1 MSKSADGV
9 EPKTKVGWLWRQ
21 STASRR
27 RKRRTVRAIES
38 AFVAATAVLACL
50 VLAELGVR
58 IAMPSPL
65 LEWRDFRHNRPT
77 TTINHRVQYDS
88 LLGWRL
94 KPFLTED
101 GFHTLDYGI
110 RSNGRT
116 NSKVEQGGVI
126 AVGSS
131 FTVGSGVTD
140 SETWPAQL
148 QQLTGWNVNNAGQ
161 GGYQA
166 DQIILI
172 AEQLLPLIR
181 PQVLVVDLIP
191 DTIMFTGRA
200 SSGWAKP
207 YFTIANG
214 NLVAHNSPVP
224 HGDGRHRGRF
234 DIRSFLGHS
243 AAVNTFMATF
253 FANFW
258 FTSEGNS
265 FINISTDEIGVT
277 CRLLERLKKE
287 SDAAGVTVL
296 LYLQYSGAEVIH
308 GSRIATGGK
317 LYNLERRIKEKLIP
331 FVLDFPPGAPTW
343 HDASEGVSEC
353 ALGLGITTVDELPL
367 LRAVYET
374 NPAALRKYYQVE
386 GNGVFGHKSPFGNAE
401 VARLV
406 AAAIA
411 NLGVLSERQAK
422 QANGAAS
429 RF

>member
-1 MSKSADGV
+1 MFKSNDGI
-9 EPKTKVGWLWRQ
+9 EPRTTVGWLWRQ
-21 STASRR
+21 STATRR
-27 RKRRTVRAIES
+27 RKRRIVLAIES
-38 AFVAATAVLACL
+38 SLVAATTIVACL
-50 VLAELGVR
+50 AACELGVR
-58 IAMPSPL
+58 IAMSSPL
-65 LEWRDFRHNRPT
+65 LEWRDFRHNRAT
-77 TTINHRVQYDS
+77 ATINHLVQYDS
-88 LLGWRL
+88 VLGWRL

-110 RSNGRT
+110 RSNGGT
-116 NSKVEQGGVI
+116 KGKVEPGGVL

-131 FTVGSGVTD
+131 FTVGSDVTD

-172 AEQLLPLIR
+172 AEQLLPLLR
-181 PQVLVVDLIP
+181 PRVLVVDLIP

-214 NLVAHNSPVP
+214 ELVAHNSPVP
-224 HGDGRHRGRF
+224 HDDGRGGGRF
-234 DIRSFLGHS
+234 DIRSLLGHS

-265 FINISTDEIGVT
+265 FINIYTDEIGVT

-287 SDAAGVTVL
+287 SDGVGATVL

-308 GSRIATGGK
+308 GSRIATGGRF
-317 LYNLERRIKEKLIP
+317 YNLERRIKEKLIP
-331 FVLDFPPGAPTW
+331 LLLDFPPGAPTW

-374 NPAALRKYYQVE
+374 NPAELRKYYQVE
-386 GNGVFGHKSPFGNAE
+386 GNGIFGHKSPFGNAE

-406 AAAIA
+406 ASAIA
-411 NLGVLSERQAK
+411 NLGVLPGQQAK
-422 QANGAAS
+422 
-429 RF
+429 